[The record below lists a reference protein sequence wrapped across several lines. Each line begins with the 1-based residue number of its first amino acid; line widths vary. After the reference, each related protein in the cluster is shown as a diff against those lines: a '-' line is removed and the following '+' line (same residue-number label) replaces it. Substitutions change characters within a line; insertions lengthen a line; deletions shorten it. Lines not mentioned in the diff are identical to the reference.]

1 MGEVFLCWLNCTI
14 LVIGRWHHY
23 EEVQKTP
30 ESRNMRTVEDG
41 NTTPVEDIAVIGKTR
56 TVEDTTVIG
65 KMRTFEEIPAIG
77 RTRTLEE
84 IPRISKTRTVED
96 TTVIGKT
103 TKTRWECPLFGKEA

>member
-41 NTTPVEDIAVIGKTR
+41 NTTPVEDIAVIGK
-56 TVEDTTVIG
+56 
-65 KMRTFEEIPAIG
+65 MRTFEEIPAIG

-96 TTVIGKT
+96 TTVIGKM

>member
-1 MGEVFLCWLNCTI
+1 MKHLIAQCMSKIEMIIWNIVGG
-14 LVIGRWHHY
+14 VIAGF
-23 EEVQKTP
+23 
-30 ESRNMRTVEDG
+30 
-41 NTTPVEDIAVIGKTR
+41 A
-56 TVEDTTVIG
+56 VIG

-96 TTVIGKT
+96 TTVIGKM